1 MSDTIVP
8 VTFDRM
14 SYSGV
19 LASPVMG
26 KGRVEVE
33 QVIKTVHP
41 DGAMVMRVYHN
52 EIEVYDSKAVVSR
65 HNQPHL
71 VDLLA

>member
-1 MSDTIVP
+1 MSNP
-8 VTFDRM
+8 VIPITTDKVT
-14 SYSGV
+14 YSGV
-19 LASPVMG
+19 LASPAMG

-33 QVIKTVHP
+33 QAIKTVYP

-71 VDLLA
+71 LDILA